1 MTRALRRAGAVAS
14 LLALATVA
22 APAGPAS
29 AASPSTAAGRDQ
41 VVARGLDNPRGIAF
55 GPDGALY
62 VAEAGRG
69 GAGPCTT
76 VELFGGPMCFGPSG
90 AVTRVQHGQQR
101 RVSTGLGSMAHA
113 DGGFAF
119 GAHDISFRGG
129 GGAYVTVGGCFGLAT
144 PAQGNCGGLFRLGP
158 HGEPH

>member
-41 VVARGLDNPRGIAF
+41 VVARGLNNPRGIAF

-62 VAEAGRG
+62 VAEAGAG
-69 GAGPCTT
+69 GAGPCLT
-76 VELFGGPMCFGPSG
+76 GPEGEQVCFGSSG
-90 AVTRVQHGQQR
+90 AVTRVWRGTQH
-101 RVSTGLGSMAHA
+101 RV
-113 DGGFAF
+113 
-119 GAHDISFRGG
+119 
-129 GGAYVTVGGCFGLAT
+129 
-144 PAQGNCGGLFRLGP
+144 QGGLPSLA
-158 HGEPH
+158 